1 MYRFAFEKLEVWQL
15 SRILVSD
22 VYRIT
27 DKFPE
32 KERFG
37 LTNQIRRA
45 STSVSAN
52 LAEGS
57 ARSTSKDQAHYSN
70 IAYASLIETL
80 SHFIIAVDLN
90 FAEEKDLD
98 LLRGKIE
105 PLSLKINNLR
115 KRQNSFISKLK
126 SLFW

>member
-1 MYRFAFEKLEVWQL
+1 MYHFAFEKLEVWQL
-15 SRILVSD
+15 SRILVAD
-22 VYRIT
+22 IYRLT
-27 DKFPE
+27 DKFPD

-57 ARSTSKDQAHYSN
+57 ARATSKDQAHFSN

-80 SHFIIAVDLN
+80 SHLIIAVDLK
-90 FAEEKDLD
+90 FAEEKE
-98 LLRGKIE
+98 LLMLREKIE

-115 KRQNSFISKLK
+115 KKQSSFISKLK